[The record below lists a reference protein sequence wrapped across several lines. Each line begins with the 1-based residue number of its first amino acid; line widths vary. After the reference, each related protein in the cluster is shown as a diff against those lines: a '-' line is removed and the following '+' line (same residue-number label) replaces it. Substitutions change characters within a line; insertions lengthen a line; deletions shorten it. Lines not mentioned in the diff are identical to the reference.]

1 MSSAEEIIK
10 IDCWWS
16 QIKVEMI
23 KIKVVNTEYSNCAI
37 IVTIISCCNLLIMT
51 IIILTFIQKQY
62 H

>member
-23 KIKVVNTEYSNCAI
+23 KIKVVNTEYFNCAI
-37 IVTIISCCNLLIMT
+37 IVTIISS
-51 IIILTFIQKQY
+51 
-62 H
+62 